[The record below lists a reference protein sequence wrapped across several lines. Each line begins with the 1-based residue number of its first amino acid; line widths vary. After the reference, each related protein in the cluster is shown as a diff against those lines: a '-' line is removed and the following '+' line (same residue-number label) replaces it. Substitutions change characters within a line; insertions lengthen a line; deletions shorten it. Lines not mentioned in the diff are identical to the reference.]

1 MSEEIQVK
9 DGGQAENLSTQEKET
24 QVLEKAVEQGEIAPE
39 AAGVVEEG
47 VIKVNLDKT
56 EEDAIQERET
66 KEVPVGESPGDSGK
80 VDEGVESDQSDGPI
94 ERITDEDEKETEVT
108 PTTVQETEVTPTPKV
123 ELPENVE
130 KLVDFMKETGG
141 SLEDYIN
148 LNKNYDDMSDVDVIR
163 ENYKKE
169 KPHLD
174 SEEIS
179 FLMDD
184 AFLFDKEKDDPRDIK
199 KKQLAFKEA
208 LYDAK
213 KNLQSSK
220 DKYYDEL
227 KFNRATPEQK
237 DALEFYNNSKKQ
249 EESSKHLV
257 DVFKQKTDKVFNDDF
272 KGFDF
277 KVGEDKFRFKVQDKH
292 QIKEYQSDINN
303 FIGEFLGSDG
313 AIKDATG
320 YHKAIYAARNAD
332 KIAQHFYEQ
341 GKADA
346 IKNSAKQSKNIDM
359 GGRQD
364 ASSNTA
370 KSGNQFRVVES
381 DPSKLRFKFNKK

>member
-39 AAGVVEEG
+39 AAGVVEDG

-56 EEDAIQERET
+56 EEDAIQERKTE
-66 KEVPVGESPGDSGK
+66 EVSVGERTGDSEK
-80 VDEGVESDQSDGPI
+80 VDEGGDSDQSEGPI
-94 ERITDEDEKETEVT
+94 ERITDDVPEVPKGDTPPPPVEEKE
-108 PTTVQETEVTPTPKV
+108 TPKV

-179 FLMDD
+179 FLMDE
-184 AFLFDKEKDDPRDIK
+184 AFLFDKENDDPREIK

-213 KNLQSSK
+213 KNLNSSK
-220 DKYYDEL
+220 DKYYEEL
-227 KFNRATPEQK
+227 KFNHVTPEQK

-303 FIGEFLGSDG
+303 LIGEFLGDDG
-313 AIKDATG
+313 AIKDAAG

-359 GGRQD
+359 GGRKD
-364 ASSNTA
+364 SSSNDAA

>member
-108 PTTVQETEVTPTPKV
+108 PTPVQETEVTPTPKV

-148 LNKNYDDMSDVDVIR
+148 LNKNYDEMSDVDVIR

-249 EESSKHLV
+249 EETSKHLV

-303 FIGEFLGSDG
+303 FVGEFLGDDG
-313 AIKDATG
+313 AIKDAAG

-364 ASSNTA
+364 ASSNAA

-381 DPSKLRFKFNKK
+381 DPSKLKFKFNK

>member
-39 AAGVVEEG
+39 AAGVVEDG

-56 EEDAIQERET
+56 EEDAIQERKTE
-66 KEVPVGESPGDSGK
+66 EVSVGESPGDSGK
-80 VDEGVESDQSDGPI
+80 VDEGVESDQSEGPI
-94 ERITDEDEKETEVT
+94 ERITDEDEKKTEVT
-108 PTTVQETEVTPTPKV
+108 STVQETEVTPTPKV

-227 KFNRATPEQK
+227 KFNRATPEQQ

-346 IKNSAKQSKNIDM
+346 IKSSAKQSKNIDM
-359 GGRQD
+359 GSRKD
-364 ASSNTA
+364 SSSNDAA

-381 DPSKLRFKFNKK
+381 DPSKLKFKFNK

>member
-39 AAGVVEEG
+39 AAGVVEDG

-66 KEVPVGESPGDSGK
+66 EEVSVGESPGDSGK
-80 VDEGVESDQSDGPI
+80 VDEGVESDQSEGPI
-94 ERITDEDEKETEVT
+94 ERITDEDEKKTEVT
-108 PTTVQETEVTPTPKV
+108 STVQETEVTPTPKV

-227 KFNRATPEQK
+227 KFNRATPEQQ

-346 IKNSAKQSKNIDM
+346 IKSSAKQSKNIDM
-359 GGRQD
+359 GSRKD
-364 ASSNTA
+364 SSSNDAA

-381 DPSKLRFKFNKK
+381 DPSKLKFKFNK

>member
-108 PTTVQETEVTPTPKV
+108 PTPVQETEVTSTPKV

-249 EESSKHLV
+249 EETSKHLV

-303 FIGEFLGSDG
+303 FVGEFLGDDG
-313 AIKDATG
+313 AIKDAAG

-364 ASSNTA
+364 ASSNAA

>member
-24 QVLEKAVEQGEIAPE
+24 QVLEKAVEQGEITPE

-56 EEDAIQERET
+56 EEDAIQERKTE
-66 KEVPVGESPGDSGK
+66 EVSVGESPGDSGK
-80 VDEGVESDQSDGPI
+80 VDEGVESDKSEGPI

-108 PTTVQETEVTPTPKV
+108 PSVQETEVTPTPKV

-227 KFNRATPEQK
+227 KFNRATPEQQ

-313 AIKDATG
+313 AIKDAAG

-346 IKNSAKQSKNIDM
+346 IKSSAKQSKNIDM
-359 GGRQD
+359 GSRKD
-364 ASSNTA
+364 SSSNDAA

-381 DPSKLRFKFNKK
+381 DPSKLKFKFNK

>member
-66 KEVPVGESPGDSGK
+66 KEVSVGESPGDSGK
-80 VDEGVESDQSDGPI
+80 VDEGVESDQQEGPI
-94 ERITDEDEKETEVT
+94 ERITDEDEKKTEVT
-108 PTTVQETEVTPTPKV
+108 STVQETEVTPTPKV

-227 KFNRATPEQK
+227 KFNRATPEQQ

-303 FIGEFLGSDG
+303 FIGEFLGNDG
-313 AIKDATG
+313 AIKDAAG

-359 GGRQD
+359 GSRKD
-364 ASSNTA
+364 SSSNDAA

-381 DPSKLRFKFNKK
+381 DPSKLKFKFNK

>member
-108 PTTVQETEVTPTPKV
+108 PTPVQETEVTPTPKV

-249 EESSKHLV
+249 EETSKHLV

-303 FIGEFLGSDG
+303 FVGEFLGDDG
-313 AIKDATG
+313 AIKDAAG

-364 ASSNTA
+364 ASSNAA

-381 DPSKLRFKFNKK
+381 DPSKLKFKFNK